1 MGLFESMAQGLLGG
15 LGSGLI
21 SGGLGAIGSIFS
33 NNAQKKENER
43 NREFAEYM
51 YDRQYDNSIKVW
63 NMQNKYDLPS
73 AQKQR
78 LIDAGLNPDLM
89 YSGKGVSPSPNLQAA
104 LAGSPS
110 SGSLPGYGG
119 IAESFNQARLV
130 DSQIRLSEAQAKN
143 LEADSALKDSQRN
156 GNLIDN
162 RFKSE
167 FWFETIDKLRAD
179 NKLSTREADYL
190 GYKMQESLEL
200 IKKYRAETDILL
212 TEADMKKIDAK
223 VHEELTALKVSIEH
237 SREAIA
243 TFEADTWYENFKAR
257 MKNLE
262 QSTESMR
269 LSSVIDDFAAMI
281 MQPLAEF
288 TKNNPNAALTLEY
301 FEKFLPS
308 ITSLISS
315 LLSARRGGS
324 RRSPYE
330 GFNHPTP

>member
-1 MGLFESMAQGLLGG
+1 MSDIFSSMASGLLGG
-15 LGSGLI
+15 LGSGVI
-21 SGGLGAIGSIFS
+21 STGLNAIGSIFS
-33 NNAQKKENER
+33 NSAQKKENER

-89 YSGKGVSPSPNLQAA
+89 YSGAGVSPSPNLHAA
-104 LAGSPS
+104 VAGSAS

-119 IAESFNQARLV
+119 ASEAFNQARLV
-130 DSQIRLSEAQAKN
+130 DSQIRLTEAQAKN
-143 LEADSALKDSQRN
+143 LEEDSALKSSQRN
-156 GNLIDN
+156 GIDIDN
-162 RFKSE
+162 RFKPE
-167 FWFETIDKLRAD
+167 FWYETIDKLRAE
-179 NKLSTREADYL
+179 NKLSSREADYL
-190 GYKMQESLEL
+190 GYKMQESQEL
-200 IKKYRAETDILL
+200 IKKFRAETDILL

-243 TFEADTWYENFKAR
+243 TFEADTWYENFNAR
-257 MKNLE
+257 MRNLE

-315 LLSARRGGS
+315 LLSARRGGF
-324 RRSPYE
+324 R
-330 GFNHPTP
+330 HPQVAR